1 MSEIKDAFKSLSPE
15 QQAVVSERRVSGA
28 HSPEEWLALL
38 EPVAEFDS
46 KCDEVRGGA
55 GGFFARRFAR
65 KHDLPFGLRLFT
77 VPLLPILR
85 EDQAPD
91 KPLELSLDFTGAEQK
106 NKQKRVTDPY
116 RKGAYHKVIDTF
128 YDDPWIEGRATFADG
143 TDVAFSVIDH
153 VRSSRKTKRT
163 PRGKI
168 KTKTKAKK
176 KTELAV
182 TLTFIKRNY
191 DAGEVEKAPTAGLK
205 KDRVETGKAETVVQL
220 SRVVEPA
227 RMDGIPEPE
236 LLLELIG
243 NAYERV
249 NPSRRKKL

>member
-1 MSEIKDAFKSLSPE
+1 MSDIKNAFKALSAD
-15 QQAVVSERRVSGA
+15 QQALVTRRSVSGA
-28 HSPEEWLALL
+28 YSPDEWLTLL
-38 EPVAEFDS
+38 APVAEFDS
-46 KCDEVRGGA
+46 ECDAVRAGA

-77 VPLLPILR
+77 IPLLPILR
-85 EDQAPD
+85 EDQAAD
-91 KPLELSLDFTGAEQK
+91 KPLELTLDFTGAEQK
-106 NKQKRVTDPY
+106 QKQKSISDAY

-128 YDDPWIEGRATFADG
+128 YDDPWIAGHAKFADG
-143 TDVAFSVIDH
+143 TDVEFAVIDH

-182 TLTFIKRNY
+182 TLSFPKRNY
-191 DAGEVEKAPTAGLK
+191 DESADGVTQAGLK
-205 KDRVETGKAETVVQL
+205 KQSIKADEDETVVRL

-243 NAYERV
+243 QAYDRV
-249 NPSRRKKL
+249 NPARRKKL

>member
-1 MSEIKDAFKSLSPE
+1 MSEIKSAFKSLTPE
-15 QQAVVSERRVSGA
+15 QQAVVSQRRVSGA
-28 HSPEEWLALL
+28 HSPDEWLALL

-46 KCDEVRGGA
+46 KCDAVRAGA

-85 EDQAPD
+85 EDQAPGE
-91 KPLELSLDFTGAEQK
+91 PLEMTLDFTGPEQK
-106 NKQKRVTDPY
+106 PKQKRVTDPY

-128 YDDPWIEGRATFADG
+128 YDDPWIEVHATFADG
-143 TDVAFSVIDH
+143 TDVVFTVIDH

-182 TLTFIKRNY
+182 TLTFTKRNY
-191 DAGEVEKAPTAGLK
+191 DAGEVEKAPTTGLK
-205 KDRVETGKAETVVQL
+205 RDRVEAGKQETVVQL

-243 NAYERV
+243 EAYERV
-249 NPSRRKKL
+249 NPTRRKKL

>member
-1 MSEIKDAFKSLSPE
+1 MSEIKAAFKALSAD
-15 QQAVVSERRVSGA
+15 QQAVVTRHGVSGA
-28 HSPEEWLALL
+28 YSPDEWLTLL
-38 EPVAEFDS
+38 APVAEFDS
-46 KCDEVRGGA
+46 KCDAVRAGA

-77 VPLLPILR
+77 IPLLPILR
-85 EDQAPD
+85 EDQAAD
-91 KPLELSLDFTGAEQK
+91 KPLELTLDFTGAEQK
-106 NKQKRVTDPY
+106 QKQKRVSDPY
-116 RKGAYHKVIDTF
+116 RKGVYHKVIDTF
-128 YDDPWIEGRATFADG
+128 YDDPWIAGRAKFADG
-143 TDVAFSVIDH
+143 TDVEFAVIDH

-182 TLTFIKRNY
+182 TLSFPKRNY
-191 DAGEVEKAPTAGLK
+191 DEGTDTAAQAGLK
-205 KDRVETGKAETVVQL
+205 KQSVKADEDETVVHL

-243 NAYERV
+243 QAYDRV

>member
-1 MSEIKDAFKSLSPE
+1 VSEIKSAFKALSAE
-15 QQAVVSERRVSGA
+15 QQALVLQRRVTGA
-28 HSPEEWLALL
+28 HSPDDWLTLL
-38 EPVAEFDS
+38 APVAEFDS
-46 KCDEVRGGA
+46 QCDAVRAGA

-77 VPLLPILR
+77 IPLLPILR
-85 EDQAPD
+85 EDQAAD
-91 KPLELSLDFTGAEQK
+91 KPLELTLDFTGAEQK
-106 NKQKRVTDPY
+106 QKQKRVSDAY

-128 YDDPWIEGRATFADG
+128 YDDPWIVGHAKFADG
-143 TDVAFSVIDH
+143 TDVEFSVIDH

-182 TLTFIKRNY
+182 TLSFPKRNY
-191 DAGEVEKAPTAGLK
+191 EAGQDTAGQAGLK
-205 KDRVETGKAETVVQL
+205 KQSVKAADEETVVQL

-243 NAYERV
+243 QAYDHV

>member
-1 MSEIKDAFKSLSPE
+1 MSEIKNAFKALSAD
-15 QQAVVSERRVSGA
+15 QQAVVTRRSVSGA
-28 HSPEEWLALL
+28 YSPDEWLTLL
-38 EPVAEFDS
+38 APVAEFDS
-46 KCDEVRGGA
+46 KCDAVRAGA

-77 VPLLPILR
+77 IPLLPILR
-85 EDQAPD
+85 EDQATD
-91 KPLELSLDFTGAEQK
+91 KPLELTLDFTGAEQK
-106 NKQKRVTDPY
+106 QKQKSVSDAY

-128 YDDPWIEGRATFADG
+128 YDDPWIAGHAKFADG
-143 TDVAFSVIDH
+143 TDVEFAVIDH

-182 TLTFIKRNY
+182 TLSFPKRNY
-191 DAGEVEKAPTAGLK
+191 DESPDGVTHAGLK
-205 KDRVETGKAETVVQL
+205 KQSVKADEDETVVRL

-243 NAYERV
+243 QAYDRV
-249 NPSRRKKL
+249 NPARRKKL

>member
-1 MSEIKDAFKSLSPE
+1 MSEIKSAFKTLTPE
-15 QQAVVSERRVSGA
+15 QQAVISQRAISGA
-28 HSPEEWLALL
+28 HSCDDWLALL
-38 EPVAEFDS
+38 GPVAEFDGQV
-46 KCDEVRGGA
+46 DAVRAGA
-55 GGFFARRFAR
+55 GGFFARRFAK

-85 EDQAPD
+85 EDHAPD
-91 KPLELSLDFTGAEQK
+91 APLELTLDFTGPEQK
-106 NKQKRVTDPY
+106 DKQTRVTDPY
-116 RKGAYHKVIDTF
+116 RKGAYHKVIDSF
-128 YDDPWIEGRATFADG
+128 YDDPWISGHATFVDG
-143 TDVAFSVIDH
+143 TEVRFTVIDH

-168 KTKTKAKK
+168 KTKTKQKK

-182 TLTFIKRNY
+182 TLSFPKRNY
-191 DAGEVEKAPTAGLK
+191 AEGEAKQGAGLK
-205 KDRVETGKAETVVQL
+205 KQSVTTGEDRTVVQL

-236 LLLELIG
+236 LLLALIG
-243 NAYERV
+243 EAYERV